1 MSAADDADTGNTKPD
16 VKPELTEDYRTLSV
30 DAALQGHAESGD
42 TTFQADVV
50 PSEAELHCQAISA
63 PTDVKPDITVIPT
76 MAISTNTFLQESLSG
91 EVVVKQEIVA
101 LEATI
106 SQDEDIGATPKAEI
120 LPELQ
125 HDRAAPIDVDL
136 QAKTVPEMQHC
147 ELIPHV
153 VNSEANDEPT
163 LWPNTSVSDSELPNE
178 DASSGLRHTAM
189 PTAVFLPDT
198 DVPDEVPSPDT
209 AMPTDDKLTLQ
220 AVGSDVLQEKS
231 APEGIVLN
239 EGAVPEDV
247 EVKLD
252 VVPCDT
258 VLQDEAKPDTAII
271 QDPVP
276 SNLEKSPALEAEV
289 DNNRGTDSEC
299 TEDVV
304 STETSKFLAETLDN
318 DKALPPVAGGESG
331 LPETETGL
339 RENSGISETKTQPEL
354 AIEKTRDDS
363 ATSKEFMAVCDET
376 KDAPDPAV
384 DSGDTGAERHNDD
397 LDLSNSWKSVDQV
410 SDSVAPDVIE
420 DGSSPHTGDV

>member
-1 MSAADDADTGNTKPD
+1 MSAADDADTCNTKLD
-16 VKPELTEDYRTLSV
+16 VKPELTEDHQTLSI
-30 DAALQGHAESGD
+30 DAALQGHAEPGD
-42 TTFQADVV
+42 TTFQAAVV
-50 PSEAELHCQAISA
+50 PAEAELHCQAISA

-76 MAISTNTFLQESLSG
+76 MAISTDTILQESLSS
-91 EVVVKQEIVA
+91 EFVVKQEIVA

-106 SQDEDIGATPKAEI
+106 SRDEDIGATPKAEI

-136 QAKTVPEMQHC
+136 QAKTVPEMQHSEPIC
-147 ELIPHV
+147 PV
-153 VNSEANDEPT
+153 VNLEANDEPT

-189 PTAVFLPDT
+189 PTAVLLPDT
-198 DVPDEVPSPDT
+198 AVPDVVPSPET
-209 AMPTDDKLTLQ
+209 AMPTDDKLTLH

-239 EGAVPEDV
+239 EEAVPEDV

-258 VLQDEAKPDTAII
+258 VLQYETKPDTAII

-276 SNLEKSPALEAEV
+276 SNVEKSPALEAEV
-289 DNNRGTDSEC
+289 DNSGTDSEC
-299 TEDVV
+299 TANVV
-304 STETSKFLAETLDN
+304 STETSKFSAETSDN

-339 RENSGISETKTQPEL
+339 RENLSIFETETQPEL

-376 KDAPDPAV
+376 KDASDSAV
-384 DSGDTGAERHNDD
+384 DSGDTGAERHGDD

-410 SDSVAPDVIE
+410 SDSVASDVIE